1 MQIGKKQKYLKTQPI
16 FSYPPESIV
25 LKNTL
30 TNELRSIKVKEQRR
44 YSK

>member
-1 MQIGKKQKYLKTQPI
+1 MQIGKKQKYLKNQPI
-16 FSYPPESIV
+16 FSYPLELIL